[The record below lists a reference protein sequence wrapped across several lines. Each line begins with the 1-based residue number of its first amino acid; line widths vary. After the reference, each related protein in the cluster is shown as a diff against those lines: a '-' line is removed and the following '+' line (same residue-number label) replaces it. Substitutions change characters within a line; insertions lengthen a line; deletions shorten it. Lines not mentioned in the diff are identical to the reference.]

1 MRAFVLIVAIVVL
14 VGCVSA
20 PTLEPTQQESSDP
33 ISADYEALTFEGNGN
48 TFLSHVGAAAA
59 AADDLDGHRLVEVI
73 MADGA
78 VWQGEALVRGDTQT
92 VFLQQAQAGH
102 ESAVQLEAPI
112 DVKLGPIVADLNL
125 PVTQPLYSAHP
136 EIQFAKARLDGNGT
150 WDFSV
155 TLTYPDTGWEDY
167 ADGWFVTT
175 PDGEVLGRRVLLHP
189 HVNEQP
195 FTRSLGGVVI
205 PDDITEVVVRSHNL
219 ISGYAPEVVRIPI
232 SEAGADDTYEVLR

>member
-1 MRAFVLIVAIVVL
+1 MRAFALIVAIAVL

-20 PTLEPTQQESSDP
+20 PTLEPTEQESAEPTSVE
-33 ISADYEALTFEGNGN
+33 YEALMFEGNGD

-59 AADDLDGHRLVEVI
+59 AVDDLDGHRLVEVI

-78 VWQGEALVRGDTQT
+78 VWQGEALVQGDSQT
-92 VFLQQAQAGH
+92 VFLQQAQAGS

-112 DVKLGPIVADLNL
+112 DGKLGPIVADLDL
-125 PVTQPLYSAHP
+125 PVAQPLYSAHP
-136 EIQFAKARLDGNGT
+136 EIQFVKARLDGDGT
-150 WDFSV
+150 WNFNV
-155 TLTYPDTGWEDY
+155 TLAYPDTGWEDY

-175 PDGEVLGRRVLLHP
+175 PDGDVLGRRVLLHP

-195 FTRSLGGVVI
+195 FTRSLGGVAI
-205 PDDITEVVVRSHNL
+205 ADDLTEVVVRSHNL

-232 SEAGADDTYEVLR
+232 SEAGADDTYEVIR